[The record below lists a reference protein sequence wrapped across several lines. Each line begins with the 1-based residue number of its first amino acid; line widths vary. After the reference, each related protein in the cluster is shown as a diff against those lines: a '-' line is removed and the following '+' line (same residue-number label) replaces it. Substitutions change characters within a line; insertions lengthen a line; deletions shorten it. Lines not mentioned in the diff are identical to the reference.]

1 MIYVAPWKMP
11 AVLPLAIVALLA
23 YIVLA
28 VFAFNQQFLDLDHS
42 ADALARSARHPY
54 LESLMRALSDVGSGY
69 ALVPLSVLTFV
80 LLRRHGH
87 RAARFIPAM
96 VIGSYVVFLL
106 TKWIVARPRP
116 RLSPYGFP
124 SAHTFGAVVFFGG
137 VIYILWTTELR
148 RVWRWTGTVFL
159 VLMILGIAASR
170 LYLRAHWLSDV
181 LGGVAGGTAFL
192 LLFLIAADPRLRPS
206 R

>member
-1 MIYVAPWKMP
+1 MQALRW
-11 AVLPLAIVALLA
+11 AVLLLAIVSLLA
-23 YIVLA
+23 FLVLA
-28 VFAFNQQFLDLDHS
+28 VFAFNQRFLDLDHS
-42 ADALARSARHPY
+42 VHALAQATRQPHVK
-54 LESLMRALSDVGSGY
+54 SLMQALSDVGSGW
-69 ALVPLSVLTFV
+69 ALLPLSLAAFV
-80 LLRRHGH
+80 LLRRGGH
-87 RAARFIPAM
+87 RIARFVPAM
-96 VIGSYVVFLL
+96 VAGSYVVFAI

-137 VIYILWTTELR
+137 LIYVLWTVELG

-159 VLMILGIAASR
+159 ALLIVGIGVSR

-181 LGGVAGGTAFL
+181 LGGVAGGAAFL
-192 LLFLIAADPRLRPS
+192 LFFLLAVDPRLRPS